1 MALNAESSLSHNTGV
16 KTLYESDLEDENYSS
31 VESYG
36 IRERR
41 RKLHTE
47 AEQRRRNAIKRGFE
61 GLLELV
67 HPMKNESPSP
77 SVRMSKS
84 SILHKAIY
92 MIERLGR
99 QKHQKLSEVESLEK
113 EVKALRI
120 LCLNYEKIVQ
130 NSPNYECRSVEPIP
144 DDTKLEVFR
153 VFFDAMFR
161 SFDNYIVF
169 NSFTDLSA
177 SVIKW
182 VEESCKPEKMAFL
195 MDSVLT
201 NIFNQNTEMP
211 SVSSRKL
218 HCDTLPIY
226 TDCSTNDSQNPSESI
241 GSIHPSTE
249 SLLQINPLIGQSSVY
264 TYSSNSLPTLTIA
277 PTTNINNST
286 VSTEKRTQLNPKF
299 PIISQGNSHSNKLNI
314 IGCPPP
320 PPLVP
325 GSVTTHAQVS
335 LIDVNFQQCGQPSKD
350 IREGDNAFYNF
361 NSMIPKNVNSTLV
374 VIDQSSLL
382 TDDQVK
388 HDIKSTS
395 SSSSSSSPHTIN
407 SSCNLIMNEMN
418 LPRELSSLHNSSHV
432 QQYKEFID
440 DLL

>member
-1 MALNAESSLSHNTGV
+1 M
-16 KTLYESDLEDENYSS
+16 
-31 VESYG
+31 
-36 IRERR
+36 
-41 RKLHTE
+41 
-47 AEQRRRNAIKRGFE
+47 
-61 GLLELV
+61 
-67 HPMKNESPSP
+67 
-77 SVRMSKS
+77 
-84 SILHKAIY
+84 
-92 MIERLGR
+92 
-99 QKHQKLSEVESLEK
+99 
-113 EVKALRI
+113 
-120 LCLNYEKIVQ
+120 
-130 NSPNYECRSVEPIP
+130 SVEPIP

-153 VFFDAMFR
+153 VFFDTMFR

-182 VEESCKPEKMAFL
+182 IEESCKPEKMAFL

-201 NIFNQNTEMP
+201 NIFNQTTEMS

-218 HCDTLPIY
+218 QCDTLPIY
-226 TDCSTNDSQNPSESI
+226 TDCSTNDCQNRSESI
-241 GSIHPSTE
+241 GSIHPSAE

-264 TYSSNSLPTLTIA
+264 TYSSNNLQTLTLT

-286 VSTEKRTQLNPKF
+286 VGTEKRTQLNPKF
-299 PIISQGNSHSNKLNI
+299 PIIPQGNSHSNKLNI
-314 IGCPPP
+314 VRCPPP
-320 PPLVP
+320 LPPAP
-325 GSVTTHAQVS
+325 ESVTTQSQVS
-335 LIDVNFQQCGQPSKD
+335 HIDVNFKQCGQPSKD

-361 NSMIPKNVNSTLV
+361 NSMIPKNGNSTVV

-388 HDIKSTS
+388 HDITSTS
-395 SSSSSSSPHTIN
+395 SSSSPHIIN
-407 SSCNLIMNEMN
+407 SSCNLIMNERN

>member
-1 MALNAESSLSHNTGV
+1 MDLNAEISLPHNAGV

-67 HPMKNESPSP
+67 HPMKNESLSP

-92 MIERLGR
+92 MIERLGK
-99 QKHQKLSEVESLEK
+99 QKHQKLSEAESLEK

-130 NSPNYECRSVEPIP
+130 NSPNYE
-144 DDTKLEVFR
+144 LFR
-153 VFFDAMFR
+153 VFFDTMFR

-169 NSFTDLSA
+169 SSFTDLSA

-182 VEESCKPEKMAFL
+182 IEESCKPEKMAFL

-201 NIFNQNTEMP
+201 NIFNQTTEMS

-218 HCDTLPIY
+218 QCDTSPIY
-226 TDCSTNDSQNPSESI
+226 TDCSTNDSQNRSESI
-241 GSIHPSTE
+241 GSIHPSAE

-264 TYSSNSLPTLTIA
+264 TYSSNNLQTLTLA

-299 PIISQGNSHSNKLNI
+299 PIIPQGNSHSNKLNI
-314 IGCPPP
+314 VRCPPLLP
-320 PPLVP
+320 SAPD
-325 GSVTTHAQVS
+325 SVTTQPQVS
-335 LIDVNFQQCGQPSKD
+335 HIDVNFQQCGQPSKD

-361 NSMIPKNVNSTLV
+361 NSMIPKNGNSTV
-374 VIDQSSLL
+374 IVIDQSSLL
-382 TDDQVK
+382 TDDQAK
-388 HDIKSTS
+388 HDITSTS
-395 SSSSSSSPHTIN
+395 SSSSSSPHIIN
-407 SSCNLIMNEMN
+407 SSCNLIMNERN